1 MNLWQASKLGFCKT
15 VELHAISLLWSVIK
29 RLYLVYYAAEAVT
42 TQLLLATVP
51 CVSVSSTKKYLEVY
65 VNKPLTL
72 HSENKLHQKLNDW
85 TLSLRSRVSP
95 LFLVD
100 VWDWYK
106 CEAYDY
112 CVKCEVV
119 DLLCNPTLLV
129 CRHNGIT
136 NNTFNFIQW
145 FSNYTR
151 LYFCFLWVY
160 NMLVMVL
167 ILTWHEW
174 NQLRSA
180 PTLNESSPR

>member
-15 VELHAISLLWSVIK
+15 AELHAISFLWSVIK
-29 RLYLVYYAAEAVT
+29 RLYLVCYAAKAVT
-42 TQLLLATVP
+42 TLLLAAVP

-119 DLLCNPTLLV
+119 DLLCNPTLPV
-129 CRHNGIT
+129 CRHNEIT

-145 FSNYTR
+145 LSNYTR

-167 ILTWHEW
+167 ILTWFSSDMNEW
-174 NQLRSA
+174 
-180 PTLNESSPR
+180 SPR